1 MSTLVEFPGLGLEM
15 TIDRVA
21 FSVFGVEIYWY
32 GLIIAVG
39 LMVGIGI
46 GYANAKRFG
55 VDSDRMTDVILVT
68 VVLAV
73 LCARLYYVIFY
84 PGNYDT
90 LGEILNLRDGGL
102 AIYGGVIGAVVFGW
116 LMCRIRRVP
125 VLAMFDM
132 TAMGFL
138 AGQGIGRWGNFFNQ
152 EAFGSNTTLPWGM
165 YSERT
170 HNYLRSAAEEL
181 AAQGMVVDPTMP
193 VHPTFLYESLWCLLG
208 LVLLLCYAKHR
219 KFDGEMA
226 LMYVVWYGAERC
238 VVEGIRTDSLMW
250 GPLRVSQV
258 LAGASCLLALA
269 AWLLLRRRALR
280 RRAAGKFTLVAEVI
294 NAKEEAKARYEEACA
309 QRSTAL
315 AVCAMKHKQAAAARY
330 EQACA
335 RRESALAAKAAAEA
349 AGEDAKEPTNG

>member
-15 TIDRVA
+15 TISRVA
-21 FSVFGVEIYWY
+21 FSVFGVEVYWY
-32 GLIIAVG
+32 GLIIALG

-46 GYANAKRFG
+46 GFANAKRFG
-55 VDSDRMTDVILVT
+55 VDADRMTDVILVT

-84 PGNYDT
+84 PGDYDS
-90 LGEILNLRDGGL
+90 LGKILNLRDGGL

-125 VLAMFDM
+125 VWAMFDM

-181 AAQGMVVDPTMP
+181 AAQGVVVDPTAP

-208 LVLLLCYAKHR
+208 LALLLCYKKHR
-219 KFDGEMA
+219 KYDGEMA
-226 LMYVVWYGAERC
+226 LLYVVWYGAERC
-238 VVEGIRTDSLMW
+238 VVEGMRTDSLMW
-250 GPLRVSQV
+250 GSLRVSQV
-258 LAGASCLLALA
+258 LAGGSCLLALV
-269 AWLLLRRRALR
+269 AWYLLRRRALR
-280 RRAAGKFTLVAEVI
+280 LRAAGRFTLVVEGI
-294 NAKEEAKARYEEACA
+294 EAKEAAKARYTAACEKKEA
-309 QRSTAL
+309 AL
-315 AVCAMKHKQAAAARY
+315 AAAAAKEKAAAKQRY
-330 EQACA
+330 MEACA
-335 RRESALAAKAAAEA
+335 RRDAALAAKAPASVGAAE
-349 AGEDAKEPTNG
+349 ELH

>member
-15 TIDRVA
+15 TISRVA
-21 FSVFGVEIYWY
+21 FSVFGVEVYWY
-32 GLIIAVG
+32 GLIIALG

-46 GYANAKRFG
+46 GFANAKRFG
-55 VDSDRMTDVILVT
+55 VDADRMTDVILVT

-84 PGNYDT
+84 PGDYDS
-90 LGEILNLRDGGL
+90 LGKILNLRDGGL

-125 VLAMFDM
+125 VWAMFDM

-181 AAQGMVVDPTMP
+181 AAQGVVVDPTAP

-208 LVLLLCYAKHR
+208 LVLLLCYKKTPQVR
-219 KFDGEMA
+219 RRDGA
-226 LMYVVWYGAERC
+226 AVCGVVRC
-238 VVEGIRTDSLMW
+238 
-250 GPLRVSQV
+250 
-258 LAGASCLLALA
+258 
-269 AWLLLRRRALR
+269 RALR
-280 RRAAGKFTLVAEVI
+280 CGGYAYRQPDVGFPARQSGAGRRQLSAGPCRVVSAASPCSAP
-294 NAKEEAKARYEEACA
+294 AC
-309 QRSTAL
+309 
-315 AVCAMKHKQAAAARY
+315 
-330 EQACA
+330 
-335 RRESALAAKAAAEA
+335 RRPVH
-349 AGEDAKEPTNG
+349 AGGGEH